1 MVGMLNTLGSAF
13 RRARL
18 PRTAA
23 PLVVTAVTLVCALV
37 SALGCARQSDEIPRI
52 GFLSSVPSAISNGFR
67 EGLKELGLVEGSDI
81 IVEWRWTEGKAER
94 VTELA
99 AELVKLQPDL
109 IVTTSVQPTAAVKA
123 ATGTIPIVFVAVGD
137 PVRDGLVPS
146 LARPGGHVTGLANLV
161 SEDFSGKMLQLLQVA
176 VPKASRVGVLM
187 NPTNADHRRVVSSD
201 LPPAAGRLGLMLVP
215 IEVNAE
221 GELDAAFERAARERA
236 DAIVVLGD
244 PVIYVHRVRI
254 AALAA
259 RQRLP
264 AMYFFRENVEA
275 GGLMSYGPS
284 LHDLGRRAATY
295 VDKILK
301 GARPADLPIEQPVK
315 FDLVINLNTAKVL
328 GLSIPPAL
336 LRQAEQVID

>member
-1 MVGMLNTLGSAF
+1 MVGTLQTLGSAF

-18 PRTAA
+18 PRTA
-23 PLVVTAVTLVCALV
+23 PLVVTVLTLVCAFM

-67 EGLKELGLVEGSDI
+67 EGLKELGLVEGSNI
-81 IVEWRWTEGKAER
+81 IIEWRWTEGKAER
-94 VTELA
+94 VSELA
-99 AELVKLQPDL
+99 AELVKLRPKL

-176 VPKASRVGVLM
+176 VPEASRVGVLM
-187 NPTNADHRRVVSSD
+187 NPTNADHRRVVSAD
-201 LPPAAGRLGLMLVP
+201 LPPAAGRLGLTLVP

-244 PVIYVHRVRI
+244 PVIYVHRVQI

-259 RQRLP
+259 KQRLP

-315 FDLVINLNTAKVL
+315 FDLVINLKTAKVL
-328 GLSIPPAL
+328 GLAIPPAL
-336 LRQAEQVID
+336 LRQAEQVIE